1 MQVEIN
7 DDLYKMFVKLIQFL
21 RSNGIED
28 AIEPVAKST
37 VAGYIEEGA
46 ENLLVDYFNSNDS
59 LWDWNQI
66 YKELKE
72 DYKKYKEKEYA
83 SIASR

>member
-7 DDLYKMFVKLIQFL
+7 DDLYKMLVKLIQFL
-21 RSNGIED
+21 QSNGIED

-37 VAGYIEEGA
+37 VSEYIEQGA
-46 ENLLVDYFNSNDS
+46 ENLLVYYLNSNDS
-59 LWDWNQI
+59 LWDWNEQ
-66 YKELKE
+66 YKEIKNA
-72 DYKKYKEKEYA
+72 YNKYKERIYV